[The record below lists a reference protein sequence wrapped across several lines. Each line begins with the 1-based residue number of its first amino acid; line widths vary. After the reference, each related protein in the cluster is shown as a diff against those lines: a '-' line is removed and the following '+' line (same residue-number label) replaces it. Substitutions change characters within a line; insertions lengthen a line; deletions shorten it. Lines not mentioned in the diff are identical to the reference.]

1 MAVIPIVAGA
11 ILVVALG
18 QHPET
23 LSLLGKPLYAPE
35 LSKGE
40 RQKAQAELAR
50 ARAAYERAPN
60 DAALV
65 IAFEQASLAAGRV
78 GDALEILTHGL
89 ESNPDDPHL
98 LLERG
103 RSYIRI
109 RKFSVAARDLRK
121 AAVTLPS
128 ASCAL
133 GLAQYLSADYKGA
146 QETFLKCTEPGVFGY
161 LAARRSGGTPASRP
175 TATGPAPSS
184 PQTSRLPG
192 SAAPVKPGEIAQP
205 IDASYMAA
213 IEELLDGNV
222 EAATKQLQKIVDK
235 YRKNDWM
242 EPAYIA
248 AEADYS
254 RLYKPG
260 RRKR

>member
-1 MAVIPIVAGA
+1 M
-11 ILVVALG
+11 LLLALA

-23 LSLLGKPLYAPE
+23 LSLLGQPLYPPA
-35 LSKGE
+35 LSKDE
-40 RQKAQAELAR
+40 RDAAQRQLAE
-50 ARAAYERAPN
+50 ARAAYEQNPN
-60 DAALV
+60 DAGQVLAFQQANLAL
-65 IAFEQASLAAGRV
+65 GRV

-89 ESNPDDPHL
+89 ESNPDDPRL

-109 RKFSVAARDLRK
+109 RKFSVAERDLRK
-121 AAVTLPS
+121 ASTTLP
-128 ASCAL
+128 AAACAL

-146 QETFLKCTEPGVFGY
+146 AETLGKCGDPGVFRY
-161 LAARRSGGTPASRP
+161 LAARRSGGSPPPRP

-184 PQTSRLPG
+184 RGTIRLPG
-192 SAAPVKPGEIAQP
+192 SAAPVKPDEIAQP
-205 IDASYMAA
+205 IAASYMTA
-213 IEELLDGNV
+213 IEQLLDGNA
-222 EAATKQLQKIVDK
+222 EAATEQLKKIVERHK
-235 YRKNDWM
+235 KNDWM

-254 RLYKPG
+254 RLYKPA